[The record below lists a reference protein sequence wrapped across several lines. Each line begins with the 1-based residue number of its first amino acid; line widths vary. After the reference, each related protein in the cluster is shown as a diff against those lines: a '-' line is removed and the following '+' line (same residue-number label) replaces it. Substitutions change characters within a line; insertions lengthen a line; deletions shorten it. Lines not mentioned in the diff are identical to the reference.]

1 VRALLRCL
9 VAILI
14 SCGSA
19 CAGTPPT
26 PEAVPKGPPSSQPT
40 VSGEYLVTLSPGVE
54 VGTVEQV
61 YGRFG
66 LKRIQDLGNGVVL
79 VALGQDPGLE
89 RMTELQARDSR
100 IKAVQPNF
108 VYRAFR

>member
-1 VRALLRCL
+1 MRALLPCL
-9 VAILI
+9 AAVLI

-19 CAGTPPT
+19 CAGSPPA
-26 PEAVPKGPPSSQPT
+26 PEAVPKDPPSTRST
-40 VSGEYLVTLSPGVE
+40 VPGEYIVTLSPGVE
-54 VGTVEQV
+54 AGAVEQV

-66 LKRIQDLGNGVVL
+66 LKRIQDLGGGVVL
-79 VALGQDPGLE
+79 VALKEDPGLE
-89 RMTELQARDSR
+89 RMKELQARDAR

>member
-1 VRALLRCL
+1 MRALLPCL
-9 VAILI
+9 AAVLI

-19 CAGTPPT
+19 CAGSPPT
-26 PEAVPKGPPSSQPT
+26 PEAVPKGPPSRRST
-40 VSGEYLVTLSPGVE
+40 VPGEYLVTLSPGAE
-54 VGTVEQV
+54 VGAVAQV

-66 LKRIQDLGNGVVL
+66 LKRTDDLGGGVVL
-79 VALGQDPGLE
+79 VSLEEDPGLE
-89 RMTELQARDSR
+89 RMTELQLQDAR